1 MIGRYWVEFDE
12 EGDIKSVHKN
22 KYDCESPCE
31 EYVVKLIPISRTE
44 SQLDELD
51 QQAVD
56 LERSGKRV
64 KLNTNKL
71 KTEIEK
77 LARDARRIKL

>member
-1 MIGRYWVEFDE
+1 MIGRYWVEFDD

-44 SQLDELD
+44 TQLEELD
-51 QQAVD
+51 QHAVD
-56 LERSGKRV
+56 LERSGK
-64 KLNTNKL
+64 KIQLNTNKL
-71 KTEIEK
+71 KTELEK
-77 LARDARRIKL
+77 LSRDTRRIKL

>member
-12 EGDIKSVHKN
+12 EGDIKSVHKS

-44 SQLDELD
+44 SQLDELE
-51 QQAVD
+51 QQSLD
-56 LERSGKRV
+56 LEKSGRKIQ
-64 KLNTNKL
+64 LNTNKL

>member
-1 MIGRYWVEFDE
+1 MIGRYWVEFDD

-44 SQLDELD
+44 TQLEELD
-51 QQAVD
+51 RQAVD
-56 LERSGKRV
+56 LERSGK
-64 KLNTNKL
+64 KIQLNTNKL

-77 LARDARRIKL
+77 LSRDTRRIKL

>member
-1 MIGRYWVEFDE
+1 MIDRYWVEFDE

-31 EYVVKLIPISRTE
+31 EYIVKLIPISRTE
-44 SQLDELD
+44 TQLDELE

-56 LERSGKRV
+56 LEKSGRKIH
-64 KLNTNKL
+64 LNTNKL
-71 KTEIEK
+71 KTELEK
-77 LARDARRIKL
+77 LSRDVRRIK